1 MKQEPETAKTVE
13 ITPEL
18 LERAR
23 AKDRDALTD
32 LYHATSLD
40 VYRTVHALV
49 RDEELARDV
58 QQDAYLQAFSHLD
71 QLREPSSFLPWVRQ
85 IAVNEAREQLRK
97 KRLLLFSELSDE
109 EDADEPEIPDVR
121 PEAQP
126 EAALDRKETTR
137 LVREILNGMPDG
149 QRLIV
154 GMYYY
159 EQIPVNQIA
168 EQLELSPGT
177 VKVQLH
183 RGRKHVEREV
193 QKLEK
198 KGVKLYG
205 LSPMPFLLALLKKAM
220 PAAETEQALLA
231 GTLGKA
237 GVLAETAA
245 VQVGRSFFQTALGRT
260 VLGVLTVAVIG
271 GGVWGYTWVRDNLM
285 KPMGD
290 VQPTE
295 QVETAEDLTTEPSSS
310 ESLPV
315 EISADLTTEP
325 VTEPVTEHE
334 ATPTTEPESTEPEQT
349 EPAAPPPTQPRPT
362 EPKPTEP
369 KPTEPKPT
377 EPKPTEPKPTEPKPT
392 EPKPTEPTSGASL
405 SWAWSNGGAMD
416 WDADISEGIVHNLLY
431 VDAHCQYEDSVPPYT
446 VSTDDE
452 SVLQIIRDKPAYV
465 NFNELLIDGFRY
477 YWEVRA
483 LKEGT
488 AKLFLKVNG
497 ETVKTLTVRVRNT
510 SKLLRAGLINDG
522 PFYENTEK
530 TLSNTVV
537 GRSYKFYAVVGGTVQ
552 PVFSTDN
559 PAVIRFSDPVF
570 APTTPVPCYQCSVEA
585 VVVGAGDAK
594 ITLSLNG
601 KLDRSW
607 NVHANN
613 TLMEFHDSQEDL
625 IPIDAEPQVM
635 AWCVNTNLPMILR
648 TGNAE
653 ALYVKMKGPNPPAVS
668 SDNSSVAAVAL
679 DSSKTREDRNVVEY
693 WYRITA
699 VKSGVCTIRCS
710 FGGQPIFNVPI
721 VVP

>member
-1 MKQEPETAKTVE
+1 MNGEKEAARIE

-32 LYHATSLD
+32 LYHASSLEL
-40 VYRTVHALV
+40 YRTVHALV

-71 QLREPSSFLPWVRQ
+71 QLRDTSSFLPWLRQ
-85 IAVNEAREQLRK
+85 IAVNEARAKLRK
-97 KRLLLFSELSDE
+97 NRELLFSELSDE
-109 EDADEPEIPDVR
+109 VDAEEPVIPDLR

-126 EAALDRKETTR
+126 ELALDRKETTR

-159 EQIPVNQIA
+159 EQIPINQIA

-193 QKLEK
+193 QKLEA

-205 LSPMPFLLALLKKAM
+205 LSPLPFLLALLKRTE
-220 PAAETEQALLA
+220 PAAETERALLA

-245 VQVGRSFFQTALGRT
+245 VRVGRGFFQTALGR
-260 VLGVLTVAVIG
+260 VALGILTVAAVAG
-271 GGVWGYTWVRDNLM
+271 GIWGYTWFRDNLM

-295 QVETAEDLTTEPSSS
+295 QVETAEDLSTEPSRS
-310 ESLPV
+310 ETFPV
-315 EISADLTTEP
+315 EISQDLTTEP
-325 VTEPVTEHE
+325 VTEPVTESE
-334 ATPTTEPESTEPEQT
+334 TTLPTEPESTGPAQT

-377 EPKPTEPKPTEPKPT
+377 EPKPTEPKPTEPS
-392 EPKPTEPTSGASL
+392 SGASL
-405 SWAWSNGGAMD
+405 SWAWSSGGAMD

-537 GRSYKFYAVVGGTVQ
+537 GRSCKFYAVVGGTVQ

-585 VVVGAGDAK
+585 LVVAPGDAK

-601 KLDRSW
+601 KLERSW

-679 DSSKTREDRNVVEY
+679 DSSKTREDQNVVEY